1 MTYVLPT
8 NNIHLSA
15 ARIPSSFALSTE
27 ERATVIK
34 YLRLSAFSVS
44 SAFLTWLLMATD
56 ICEIFDAH
64 FTF

>member
-44 SAFLTWLLMATD
+44 SAF
-56 ICEIFDAH
+56 
-64 FTF
+64 